1 MNFEEQQ
8 PSLENEPEISK
19 AENIKAGESVN
30 NQQVEIPAPKEEQI
44 SPKNIE
50 VERVIEKSLD
60 AIAESGIAKIYDRSG
75 KLVFSGTPE
84 QMMIFW
90 SNKDYGTIE
99 NIGGVYNEDGKS
111 ILRFGA
117 ADDHGFINRQ
127 RIEEIFQ
134 ELKKVIT
141 EKKRIVEETRK
152 LQETCARLGIQQP
165 ITPLQQT
172 PKRQEVL
179 ETETPQEETEIWAEK
194 ENKFDQT
201 KTKKIIDVTKNWLKY
216 GGNFY
221 DNLTGKN
228 IQLEKGVDYEIN
240 PDGTP
245 NMESYRKSRQE
256 KIDAWLAEP
265 GNQAWLAAGSQ
276 FEQSHKHELEYG
288 KQEVSIKEHD
298 GTVIQK
304 EKYTTPY
311 FYENGWLYYETNYF
325 DEQTGENKQLGREH
339 TKYRVYFNLEGN
351 DVLSTYQEIIDQLGQ
366 NLDLQNLGFQIK
378 TADVSKAS
386 PQEIGQLINQR
397 DRIVLYLGEK
407 GMKKAFPILQ
417 KYAEANMQKFGKESV
432 LLAQPLISSKGEEIP
447 GITIT
452 SETKGVSCDPTEL
465 FKKYESFSDM
475 QSRIIESSF
484 RSMTIALKNPKTLE
498 ELSTKYPLIKE
509 NLEKLSAKATQED
522 YLRAIFADPN
532 GEEFLTKN
540 LQSIYPEWAK
550 AFGMRENNIAFK
562 ETAPIKEGEQE
573 Q

>member
-1 MNFEEQQ
+1 MNFEEKQS
-8 PSLENEPEISK
+8 SLKDNPEIGK
-19 AENIKAGESVN
+19 AENVEANEGVDNK
-30 NQQVEIPAPKEEQI
+30 QVEIPAQQQEQA
-44 SPKNIE
+44 SPRNIE
-50 VERVIEKSLD
+50 IERVIEKSLD

-90 SNKDYGTIE
+90 SNKDYGAIE
-99 NIGGVYNEDGKS
+99 NVGGIYSEDGKS

-117 ADDHGFINRQ
+117 ADEHGFINRQ

-134 ELKKVIT
+134 ELKEVII
-141 EKKRIVEETRK
+141 ENRRIVEETRK
-152 LQETCARLGIQQP
+152 LQETCERLGVQQP

-172 PKRQEVL
+172 PKPQKAL
-179 ETETPQEETEIWAEK
+179 EAETPQEEPEAWAGK

-221 DNLTGKN
+221 DSLTGKN

-245 NMESYRKSRQE
+245 NMESYQKARQE
-256 KIDAWLAEP
+256 KIDAWLANP
-265 GNQAWLAAGSQ
+265 SNQTWLAAGSQ
-276 FEQSHKHELEYG
+276 FEQSHKNELGYG
-288 KQEVSIKEHD
+288 KKEVSIKEHD

-325 DEQTGENKQLGREH
+325 DEQKGENKQLGREH
-339 TKYRVYFNLEGN
+339 TKYRVYFNLEGS
-351 DVLSTYQEIIDQLGQ
+351 DVLSTYQEIIDLLNQ

-378 TADVSKAS
+378 TADVSKVS
-386 PQEIGQLINQR
+386 PQEAGQLINQR

-417 KYAEANMQKFGKESV
+417 KYAEANMQKFNKEGV
-432 LLAQPLISSKGEEIP
+432 LLAQPLISNKGEEIP
-447 GITIT
+447 GITMT

-475 QSRIIESSF
+475 QSKIIESSF
-484 RSMTIALKNPKTLE
+484 RSMIIALKNPKTIK
-498 ELSTKYPLIKE
+498 ELTDKYPAIKE
-509 NLEKLSAKATQED
+509 NLEKLSAKAREED
-522 YLRAIFADPN
+522 YLRAILTDPN

-540 LQSIYPEWAK
+540 LQSIYPQWAK

-562 ETAPIKEGEQE
+562 EKPVEEA
-573 Q
+573 